1 MSGSLGDFNL
11 CFIFCEGPPQGFTV
25 HLTLKCSLCAIP
37 QGKQKFF
44 FFFIVF
50 LFMNFL
56 GFTLGLRLLFIWKQV
71 MPAVIKVMK
80 EESSLVTLVKP
91 QFEARRS
98 QVRKLSSIN
107 LYSFLLEIIKYR
119 RDINWHMAMVT
130 MHRVI
135 SKVTFLI
142 WATTSMPI

>member
-1 MSGSLGDFNL
+1 MCLVLWVISIFVLFSVRGHPEDLLFISLLSVLYVLSPKEN
-11 CFIFCEGPPQGFTV
+11 
-25 HLTLKCSLCAIP
+25 KSS
-37 QGKQKFF
+37 F

-119 RDINWHMAMVT
+119 RDIN
-130 MHRVI
+130 
-135 SKVTFLI
+135 
-142 WATTSMPI
+142 

>member
-1 MSGSLGDFNL
+1 
-11 CFIFCEGPPQGFTV
+11 
-25 HLTLKCSLCAIP
+25 
-37 QGKQKFF
+37 
-44 FFFIVF
+44 
-50 LFMNFL
+50 MNFL

-119 RDINWHMAMVT
+119 RDIN
-130 MHRVI
+130 
-135 SKVTFLI
+135 
-142 WATTSMPI
+142 